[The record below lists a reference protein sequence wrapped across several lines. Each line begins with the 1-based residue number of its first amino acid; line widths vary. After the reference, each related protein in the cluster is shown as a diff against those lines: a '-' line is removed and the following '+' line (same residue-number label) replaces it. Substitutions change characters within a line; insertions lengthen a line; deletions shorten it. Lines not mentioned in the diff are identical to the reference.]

1 MRLHWNG
8 LLALAL
14 AACGKG
20 EHRGGMALPA
30 LGSEHQSPVV
40 VRKATLVVFWL
51 PASDTLGSGDGSDM
65 LDDFRYYTS
74 AAAPWFR
81 DQGIPVVTTNVDTI
95 VVEAEGAP
103 RRIIMVSG
111 LDYPFGYVLV
121 DPGYPEEI
129 LTGVLTDDDLI
140 DEADGYFGSND
151 EDDDGET
158 QRVWFRRRGSAAEH
172 LLYLADQ
179 GSGRER
185 LLEKSSI
192 GKQPAVLK
200 NGVIGIARD
209 VEHVQSGPLGYQPR

>member
-8 LLALAL
+8 LLALIL
-14 AACGKG
+14 AGCGRG
-20 EHRGGMALPA
+20 EHRGGVGLRE
-30 LGSEHQSPVV
+30 LGNEHQSPVV

-51 PASDTLGSGDGSDM
+51 PASDTLGSADGADM
-65 LDDFRYYTS
+65 LDDFRYYTA
-74 AAAPWFR
+74 AAAPWFK
-81 DQGIPVVTTNVDTI
+81 DQGIPVVTTNADTI

-129 LTGVLTDDDLI
+129 LTGVLTNDELV

-151 EDDDGET
+151 DEDDGET
-158 QRVWFRRRGSAAEH
+158 QRVRFRHPRSAAQH

-179 GSGRER
+179 RGRGKR
-185 LLEKSSI
+185 LLKKSGI
-192 GKQPAVLK
+192 GKQPAVLE
-200 NGVIGIARD
+200 NGVIGIAGD
-209 VEHVQSGPLGYQPR
+209 VEHVESRPLGNQTR

>member
-1 MRLHWNG
+1 MRWHWNG
-8 LLALAL
+8 LLALVL

-20 EHRGGMALPA
+20 EHRGGVALRA
-30 LGSEHQSPVV
+30 LGSGQQSPVV
-40 VRKATLVVFWL
+40 VRNATLVVFWL
-51 PASDTLGSGDGSDM
+51 PASDTLGSGDGADM

-103 RRIIMVSG
+103 RRIVMVSG

-129 LTGVLTDDDLI
+129 LTGVLTDDELV
-140 DEADGYFGSND
+140 DEADGYFGSRD

-158 QRVWFRRRGSAAEH
+158 QRVWFRRPDQRPSTSCT
-172 LLYLADQ
+172 LLTRVA
-179 GSGRER
+179 GENGFWR
-185 LLEKSSI
+185 K
-192 GKQPAVLK
+192 AVL
-200 NGVIGIARD
+200 G
-209 VEHVQSGPLGYQPR
+209 SSLPC